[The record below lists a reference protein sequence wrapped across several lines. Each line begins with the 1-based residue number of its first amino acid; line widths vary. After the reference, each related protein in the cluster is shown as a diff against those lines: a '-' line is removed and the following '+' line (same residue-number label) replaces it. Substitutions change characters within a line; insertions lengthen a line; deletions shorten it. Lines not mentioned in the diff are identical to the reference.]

1 MKTRALVENG
11 TNTNVSIVALEIQL
25 ISKSRDSLIIERTNQ
40 LRLVGRLQADGS
52 FVARG
57 KNDAQNPKQVP
68 KYMLRLNPRIVIT
81 EDGRVFYDITRADP
95 TSQDEHYELGL
106 FLNEQFG
113 AYGIFEER
121 FDRLYQDFKSIN

>member
-11 TNTNVSIVALEIQL
+11 TNTNVSIVALEIPL

-52 FVARG
+52 FVVRG